1 MTNNDKTKRLKK
13 EKFIAGTALILG
25 MTTFGVAG
33 HADGVTVGSSSDAS
47 GISSEAS
54 TVVSSS
60 TATLSLAVGSSDAS
74 SATTNSSDASSAT
87 TNSSDV
93 SSSTG
98 SSSSSSSTG
107 SSSSSSNSNGSSSSS
122 STGSSSSSSSTGSSS
137 SSSST
142 GSSSSSSSTGSSSS
156 SSSTGN
162 SSSSSKPSTSGS
174 TSKPSNPSSSTNN
187 NSTSNSST
195 TTQAPST
202 SVSTTAPSASTSTVA
217 PSNYSQD
224 NAYYQTSTAAQIPN
238 SSVDSAPSIYA
249 GPVLK
254 TIEAAKSIDKI
265 DTSSTEAFIK
275 SIADRVRILAG
286 KNNLYASI
294 ILAQA
299 ILESGSGQSNM
310 SQQYFNIFNIT
321 GAYLGKSISFKTEE
335 FSGNNPYYIEQS
347 FRVYSNYDQALDD
360 YINLMIKGTT
370 WNSEIYAGAWK
381 SHAKTYQEAAQA
393 LQGIFA
399 TDPSYAQ
406 KLIEIIQEYNLNFY
420 DNVDST
426 TKVVDDKVPESP
438 LVASKLDNSAYPDY
452 NGVEYPGADSYAF
465 GNCTQYVYNRII
477 QLGGLVGTHMGNGGE
492 WGINAQAQGYFT
504 TTVPTEGY
512 AVSFPPGVAG
522 SSSEYGHV
530 AFVEKVYSDNSI
542 LVSEMNVKGNNIVS
556 ERHISAG
563 VAALATYIQPK

>member
-1 MTNNDKTKRLKK
+1 MVNTQVKRVKK
-13 EKFIAGTALILG
+13 QKFIAGTALLLG
-25 MTTFGVAG
+25 MATFGMVG
-33 HADGVTVGSSSDAS
+33 KADD
-47 GISSEAS
+47 
-54 TVVSSS
+54 
-60 TATLSLAVGSSDAS
+60 L
-74 SATTNSSDASSAT
+74 
-87 TNSSDV
+87 
-93 SSSTG
+93 
-98 SSSSSSSTG
+98 
-107 SSSSSSNSNGSSSSS
+107 SSSNTNGGVDNSKVDNDNQESVKTSTEGVS
-122 STGSSSSSSSTGSSS
+122 STTENANTVPGSKVTSTVDSESAPSKTISVGTQSNISGTSDGSDSLQKTETSDLSSKPSTSD
-137 SSSST
+137 
-142 GSSSSSSSTGSSSS
+142 
-156 SSSTGN
+156 
-162 SSSSSKPSTSGS
+162 SSSKPSTSNS
-174 TSKPSNPSSSTNN
+174 SSKP
-187 NSTSNSST
+187 STSNSSSNNNSATKPST
-195 TTQAPST
+195 TTQVPPVAP
-202 SVSTTAPSASTSTVA
+202 STTAPSATPSTTA
-217 PSNYSQD
+217 PSNYYQNSSY
-224 NAYYQTSTAAQIPN
+224 NQTSTAAQIPN
-238 SSVDSAPSIYA
+238 SSSDSAASVYS

-254 TIEAAKSIDKI
+254 KIEAAKPIEKI
-265 DTSSTEAFIK
+265 DSSSTEAFIK

-310 SQQYFNIFNIT
+310 TQQYFNIFNIT

-399 TDPSYAQ
+399 TDPEYAQ
-406 KLIEIIQEYNLNFY
+406 KLIEIIEEYNLNFY

-426 TKVVDDKVPESP
+426 TQVLDSNIPESP
-438 LVASKLDNSAYPDY
+438 LVASKLDSSTYPDY
-452 NGVEYPGADSYAF
+452 NGVDYPGADSYAF

-477 QLGGLVGTHMGNGGE
+477 QLGGQIGTHMGNGGE

-522 SSSEYGHV
+522 SSPEYGHV
-530 AFVEKVYSDNSI
+530 AFVEKVYPDNSI

>member
-1 MTNNDKTKRLKK
+1 MINNDKVKRLKK

-33 HADGVTVGSSSDAS
+33 YADGVTDGSSSNVTLPSNVKSLDDAS
-47 GISSEAS
+47 G
-54 TVVSSS
+54 
-60 TATLSLAVGSSDAS
+60 
-74 SATTNSSDASSAT
+74 
-87 TNSSDV
+87 
-93 SSSTG
+93 TG
-98 SSSSSSSTG
+98 ST
-107 SSSSSSNSNGSSSSS
+107 
-122 STGSSSSSSSTGSSS
+122 
-137 SSSST
+137 
-142 GSSSSSSSTGSSSS
+142 SS

-162 SSSSSKPSTSGS
+162 SGSSSKPSTSGS
-174 TSKPSNPSSSTNN
+174 TSKPSKPSSSSTN
-187 NSTSNSST
+187 NSST

-238 SSVDSAPSIYA
+238 SSADSAPSIYA

-254 TIEAAKSIDKI
+254 TIESAKSIDKI

-299 ILESGSGQSNM
+299 ILESGSGRSNM

-381 SHAKTYQEAAQA
+381 SRAKTYQEAAQA

-399 TDPSYAQ
+399 TDPAYAQ
-406 KLIEIIQEYNLNFY
+406 KLIEIIQEYKLDAY

-426 TKVVDDKVPESP
+426 TQVVDSKIPESP
-438 LVASKLDNSAYPDY
+438 LVASKLDNSAYPEY

>member
-1 MTNNDKTKRLKK
+1 MVNTQVKRVKK
-13 EKFIAGTALILG
+13 QKFIAGTALLLG
-25 MTTFGVAG
+25 MATFGMVG
-33 HADGVTVGSSSDAS
+33 KADD
-47 GISSEAS
+47 
-54 TVVSSS
+54 
-60 TATLSLAVGSSDAS
+60 L
-74 SATTNSSDASSAT
+74 
-87 TNSSDV
+87 
-93 SSSTG
+93 
-98 SSSSSSSTG
+98 
-107 SSSSSSNSNGSSSSS
+107 SSSNTNGGVDNSKVDNDNQESVKTSTEGVS
-122 STGSSSSSSSTGSSS
+122 STTENANTVPGSKVTSTVDSESAPSKTISVGTQSNISGTSDGSDSLQKTETS
-137 SSSST
+137 D
-142 GSSSSSSSTGSSSS
+142 
-156 SSSTGN
+156 
-162 SSSSSKPSTSGS
+162 SSSKPSTSDS
-174 TSKPSNPSSSTNN
+174 SSKPSTSDSSSKP
-187 NSTSNSST
+187 STSNSSSKPSTSNSSSNNNSATKPST
-195 TTQAPST
+195 TTQAPP
-202 SVSTTAPSASTSTVA
+202 VAPSTTAPSTTA
-217 PSNYSQD
+217 PSNYYQNSSY
-224 NAYYQTSTAAQIPN
+224 NQTSTAAQIPN
-238 SSVDSAPSIYA
+238 SSSDSAASVYS

-254 TIEAAKSIDKI
+254 RIEAAKPIEKI
-265 DTSSTEAFIK
+265 DSSSTEAFIK

-310 SQQYFNIFNIT
+310 TQQYFNIFNIT

-399 TDPSYAQ
+399 TDPEYAQ
-406 KLIEIIQEYNLNFY
+406 KLIEIIEEYNLNFY

-426 TKVVDDKVPESP
+426 TQVLDSNIPESP
-438 LVASKLDNSAYPDY
+438 LVASKLDSSTYPDY
-452 NGVEYPGADSYAF
+452 NGVDYPGADSYAF

-477 QLGGLVGTHMGNGGE
+477 QLGGQIGTHMGNGGE

-522 SSSEYGHV
+522 SSPEYGHV
-530 AFVEKVYSDNSI
+530 AFVEKVYPDNSI

>member
-1 MTNNDKTKRLKK
+1 MVNTQVKRVKK
-13 EKFIAGTALILG
+13 QKFIAGTALLLG
-25 MTTFGVAG
+25 MATFGMVG
-33 HADGVTVGSSSDAS
+33 KADD
-47 GISSEAS
+47 
-54 TVVSSS
+54 
-60 TATLSLAVGSSDAS
+60 L
-74 SATTNSSDASSAT
+74 
-87 TNSSDV
+87 
-93 SSSTG
+93 
-98 SSSSSSSTG
+98 
-107 SSSSSSNSNGSSSSS
+107 SSSNTNGGVDNSKVDNDNQESVKTSTEGVS
-122 STGSSSSSSSTGSSS
+122 STTENANTVPESKVTSTVDSESAPSKTISAGTQSNISGTSDGSDSLPKTETSD
-137 SSSST
+137 
-142 GSSSSSSSTGSSSS
+142 
-156 SSSTGN
+156 
-162 SSSSSKPSTSGS
+162 SSSKPSTSNS
-174 TSKPSNPSSSTNN
+174 SSKP
-187 NSTSNSST
+187 STSNSSSKPSTSDSSSKPSTSDSSSKPSTSNSSSKPSTSNSSSNNNSATKPST
-195 TTQAPST
+195 TTQAPP
-202 SVSTTAPSASTSTVA
+202 VAPSTTAPSATPSTTA
-217 PSNYSQD
+217 PSNYYQNSSY
-224 NAYYQTSTAAQIPN
+224 NQTSTAAQIPN
-238 SSVDSAPSIYA
+238 SSSDSAASVYS

-254 TIEAAKSIDKI
+254 KIEAAKPIEKI
-265 DTSSTEAFIK
+265 DSSSTEAFIK

-294 ILAQA
+294 ILAQT

-310 SQQYFNIFNIT
+310 TQQYFNIFNIT

-399 TDPSYAQ
+399 TDPEYAQ
-406 KLIEIIQEYNLNFY
+406 KLIEIIEEYNLNFY

-426 TKVVDDKVPESP
+426 TQVLDSNIPESP
-438 LVASKLDNSAYPDY
+438 LVASKLDSSTYPDY

-477 QLGGLVGTHMGNGGE
+477 QLGGQIGTHMGNGGE

-504 TTVPTEGY
+504 TTVPTDGY

-522 SSSEYGHV
+522 SSPEYGHV
-530 AFVEKVYSDNSI
+530 AFVEKVYPDNSI
-542 LVSEMNVKGNNIVS
+542 LVSEMNVKGNNIIS

>member
-1 MTNNDKTKRLKK
+1 
-13 EKFIAGTALILG
+13 

-33 HADGVTVGSSSDAS
+33 HADGVTDGSSSNVTLPSNVRSSDDAS
-47 GISSEAS
+47 G
-54 TVVSSS
+54 
-60 TATLSLAVGSSDAS
+60 
-74 SATTNSSDASSAT
+74 
-87 TNSSDV
+87 
-93 SSSTG
+93 TG
-98 SSSSSSSTG
+98 STSSSSSTG
-107 SSSSSSNSNGSSSSS
+107 STSSSS
-122 STGSSSSSSSTGSSS
+122 STGSTSSSSSTGS
-137 SSSST
+137 T
-142 GSSSSSSSTGSSSS
+142 SS

-174 TSKPSNPSSSTNN
+174 TLKPSKPSSSSTN
-187 NSTSNSST
+187 NSST

-202 SVSTTAPSASTSTVA
+202 SVSTTAPSASTSTAA

-224 NAYYQTSTAAQIPN
+224 NAYYQTSTAVQIPN
-238 SSVDSAPSIYA
+238 SSADSSPSIYA

-265 DTSSTEAFIK
+265 DSSSTEAFIK

-335 FSGNNPYYIEQS
+335 FSGNNPCYIEQS

-381 SHAKTYQEAAQA
+381 SHAKTYQEAGQA

-399 TDPSYAQ
+399 TDPAYAQ
-406 KLIEIIQEYNLNFY
+406 KLIEIIQEYKLDAY

-426 TKVVDDKVPESP
+426 TQVVDSKIPESP
-438 LVASKLDNSAYPDY
+438 LVASKLDNSAYPEY

-492 WGINAQAQGYFT
+492 RGINAQAQGYFT

>member
-25 MTTFGVAG
+25 MTAFGVTG

-47 GISSEAS
+47 
-54 TVVSSS
+54 
-60 TATLSLAVGSSDAS
+60 
-74 SATTNSSDASSAT
+74 SAITNSSDA
-87 TNSSDV
+87 

-107 SSSSSSNSNGSSSSS
+107 SSSTSSNSNG
-122 STGSSSSSSSTGSSS
+122 
-137 SSSST
+137 
-142 GSSSSSSSTGSSSS
+142 SSS

-202 SVSTTAPSASTSTVA
+202 SVSTTAPSASTSTAA

-238 SSVDSAPSIYA
+238 SSADSAPSIYA

-381 SHAKTYQEAAQA
+381 SHAKAYQEAAQA

-420 DNVDST
+420 
-426 TKVVDDKVPESP
+426 E
-438 LVASKLDNSAYPDY
+438 Y

>member
-1 MTNNDKTKRLKK
+1 MVNTQVKRVKK
-13 EKFIAGTALILG
+13 QKFIAGTALLLG
-25 MTTFGVAG
+25 MATFGMVG
-33 HADGVTVGSSSDAS
+33 KADD
-47 GISSEAS
+47 
-54 TVVSSS
+54 
-60 TATLSLAVGSSDAS
+60 L
-74 SATTNSSDASSAT
+74 
-87 TNSSDV
+87 
-93 SSSTG
+93 
-98 SSSSSSSTG
+98 
-107 SSSSSSNSNGSSSSS
+107 SSSNTNGGVDNSKVDNDNQESVKTSTEGVS
-122 STGSSSSSSSTGSSS
+122 STTENANTVPGSKVTSTVDSESAPSKTISVGTQSNISGTSDGSDSLQKTETS
-137 SSSST
+137 D
-142 GSSSSSSSTGSSSS
+142 
-156 SSSTGN
+156 
-162 SSSSSKPSTSGS
+162 SSSKPSTSDS
-174 TSKPSNPSSSTNN
+174 SSKPSTSDSSSKP
-187 NSTSNSST
+187 STSNSSSKPSTSNSSSNNNSATKPST
-195 TTQAPST
+195 TTQAPP
-202 SVSTTAPSASTSTVA
+202 VAPSTTAPSATPSTTA
-217 PSNYSQD
+217 PSNYYQNSSY
-224 NAYYQTSTAAQIPN
+224 NQTSTAAQIPN
-238 SSVDSAPSIYA
+238 SSSDSAASVYS

-254 TIEAAKSIDKI
+254 KIEAAKSIEKI
-265 DTSSTEAFIK
+265 DSSSTEAFIK

-310 SQQYFNIFNIT
+310 TQQYFNIFNIT

-335 FSGNNPYYIEQS
+335 FSGNNPYYIEQSYIEQS

-399 TDPSYAQ
+399 TDPEYAQ
-406 KLIEIIQEYNLNFY
+406 KLIEIIEEYNLNFY
-420 DNVDST
+420 DNLDST
-426 TKVVDDKVPESP
+426 TQVLDSNIPESP
-438 LVASKLDNSAYPDY
+438 LVASKLDSSTYPDY
-452 NGVEYPGADSYAF
+452 NGVDYPGADSYAF

-477 QLGGLVGTHMGNGGE
+477 QLGGQIGTHMGNGGE

-522 SSSEYGHV
+522 SSPEYGHV
-530 AFVEKVYSDNSI
+530 AFVEKVYPDNSI

>member
-1 MTNNDKTKRLKK
+1 MFGVEDKLKLINSIKITHLKK
-13 EKFIAGTALILG
+13 DKFIAGTALILG
-25 MTTFGVAG
+25 MTVFGVAG
-33 HADGVTVGSSSDAS
+33 HADEVTVANSGDTLKLTSDAP
-47 GISSEAS
+47 
-54 TVVSSS
+54 TTVSSS
-60 TATLSLAVGSSDAS
+60 SIETSSANSTSGSVAPLTLDTSDSSSTFSSNNSNASFESISSDAS
-74 SATTNSSDASSAT
+74 SGSGSLSSSSSDA
-87 TNSSDV
+87 
-93 SSSTG
+93 
-98 SSSSSSSTG
+98 SSSSSSS
-107 SSSSSSNSNGSSSSS
+107 SSSSPSNSNGSSSSS
-122 STGSSSSSSSTGSSS
+122 KPDSSE
-137 SSSST
+137 
-142 GSSSSSSSTGSSSS
+142 
-156 SSSTGN
+156 
-162 SSSSSKPSTSGS
+162 S
-174 TSKPSNPSSSTNN
+174 TSKPNN
-187 NSTSNSST
+187 SNSSANNSSDSKSSI
-195 TTQAPST
+195 TTQVPSK
-202 SVSTTAPSASTSTVA
+202 SVSTTGPSVSLSTSA
-217 PSNYSQD
+217 HSNYSQD
-224 NAYYQTSTAAQIPN
+224 NSYYQASTVMQSPN
-238 SSVDSAPSIYA
+238 SSSDSAVSVYT

-254 TIEAAKSIDKI
+254 KIQAAKPIEKI
-265 DTSSTEAFIK
+265 DSSSTEAFIK

-321 GAYLGKSISFKTEE
+321 GAYLGKSISFKTQE
-335 FSGNNPYYIEQS
+335 FSGNNPFYLEQS
-347 FRVYSNYDQALDD
+347 FRIYSNYDQALDD

-381 SHAKTYQEAAQA
+381 SQAKTYQEAAQA
-393 LQGIFA
+393 LQGVFA
-399 TDPSYAQ
+399 TDPEYAQ

-426 TKVVDDKVPESP
+426 TAVVDAKVPESP

-452 NGVEYPGADSYAF
+452 NSVEYPGADSYAF

-477 QLGGLVGTHMGNGGE
+477 QLGGQIGTHMGNGGE

>member
-1 MTNNDKTKRLKK
+1 MVNTQVKRVKK
-13 EKFIAGTALILG
+13 QKFIAGTALLLG
-25 MTTFGVAG
+25 MATFGMVG
-33 HADGVTVGSSSDAS
+33 KADD
-47 GISSEAS
+47 
-54 TVVSSS
+54 
-60 TATLSLAVGSSDAS
+60 L
-74 SATTNSSDASSAT
+74 
-87 TNSSDV
+87 
-93 SSSTG
+93 
-98 SSSSSSSTG
+98 
-107 SSSSSSNSNGSSSSS
+107 SSSNTNGGVDNSKVDNDNQESVKTSTEGVS
-122 STGSSSSSSSTGSSS
+122 STTENANTVPGSKVTSTVDSESAPSKTISVGTQSNISGTSDGSDSLQKTETS
-137 SSSST
+137 D
-142 GSSSSSSSTGSSSS
+142 
-156 SSSTGN
+156 
-162 SSSSSKPSTSGS
+162 SSSKPSTSDS
-174 TSKPSNPSSSTNN
+174 SSKPSTSDSSSKPSTSDSSSKPSTSDSSSKP
-187 NSTSNSST
+187 STSNSSSKPSTSNSSSNNNSATKPST
-195 TTQAPST
+195 TTQAPP
-202 SVSTTAPSASTSTVA
+202 VAPSTTAPSATPSTTA
-217 PSNYSQD
+217 PSNYYQNSSY
-224 NAYYQTSTAAQIPN
+224 NQTSTAAQIPN
-238 SSVDSAPSIYA
+238 SSSDSAASVYS

-254 TIEAAKSIDKI
+254 KIEAAKPIEKI
-265 DTSSTEAFIK
+265 DSSSTEAFIK

-310 SQQYFNIFNIT
+310 TQQYFNIFNIT

-399 TDPSYAQ
+399 TDPEYAQ
-406 KLIEIIQEYNLNFY
+406 KLIEIIEEYNLNFY

-426 TKVVDDKVPESP
+426 TQVLDSNIPESP
-438 LVASKLDNSAYPDY
+438 LVASKLDSSTYPDY
-452 NGVEYPGADSYAF
+452 NGVDYPGADSYAF

-477 QLGGLVGTHMGNGGE
+477 QLGGQIGTHMGNGGE

-522 SSSEYGHV
+522 SSPEYGHV
-530 AFVEKVYSDNSI
+530 AFVEKVYPDNSI

>member
-1 MTNNDKTKRLKK
+1 LVNTQVKRVKK
-13 EKFIAGTALILG
+13 QKFIAGTALLLG
-25 MTTFGVAG
+25 MATFGMVG
-33 HADGVTVGSSSDAS
+33 KADD
-47 GISSEAS
+47 
-54 TVVSSS
+54 
-60 TATLSLAVGSSDAS
+60 L
-74 SATTNSSDASSAT
+74 
-87 TNSSDV
+87 
-93 SSSTG
+93 
-98 SSSSSSSTG
+98 
-107 SSSSSSNSNGSSSSS
+107 SSSNTNGGVDNSKVDNDNQESVKTSTEGVS
-122 STGSSSSSSSTGSSS
+122 STTENANTVPGSKVTSTVDSESAPSKTISVGTQSNISGTSDGSDSLQKTETS
-137 SSSST
+137 D
-142 GSSSSSSSTGSSSS
+142 
-156 SSSTGN
+156 
-162 SSSSSKPSTSGS
+162 SSSKPSTSDS
-174 TSKPSNPSSSTNN
+174 SSKPSTSDSSSKP
-187 NSTSNSST
+187 STSNSSSKPSTSNSSSNNNSATKPST
-195 TTQAPST
+195 TTQAPP
-202 SVSTTAPSASTSTVA
+202 VAPSTTAPSTTA
-217 PSNYSQD
+217 PSNYYQNSSY
-224 NAYYQTSTAAQIPN
+224 NQTSTAAQIPN
-238 SSVDSAPSIYA
+238 SSSDSAASVYS

-254 TIEAAKSIDKI
+254 KIEAAKPIEKI
-265 DTSSTEAFIK
+265 DSSSTEAFIK

-310 SQQYFNIFNIT
+310 TQQYFNIFNIT

-399 TDPSYAQ
+399 TDPEYAQ
-406 KLIEIIQEYNLNFY
+406 KLIEIIEEYNLNFY

-426 TKVVDDKVPESP
+426 TQVLDSNIPESP
-438 LVASKLDNSAYPDY
+438 LVASKLDSSTYPDY
-452 NGVEYPGADSYAF
+452 NGVDYPGADSYAF

-477 QLGGLVGTHMGNGGE
+477 QLGGQIGTHMGNGGE

-522 SSSEYGHV
+522 SSPEYGHV
-530 AFVEKVYSDNSI
+530 AFVEKVYPDNSI

>member
-1 MTNNDKTKRLKK
+1 MVNTQVKRVKK
-13 EKFIAGTALILG
+13 QKFIAGTALLLG
-25 MTTFGVAG
+25 MATFGMVG
-33 HADGVTVGSSSDAS
+33 KADD
-47 GISSEAS
+47 
-54 TVVSSS
+54 
-60 TATLSLAVGSSDAS
+60 L
-74 SATTNSSDASSAT
+74 
-87 TNSSDV
+87 
-93 SSSTG
+93 
-98 SSSSSSSTG
+98 
-107 SSSSSSNSNGSSSSS
+107 SSSNTNGGVDNSKVDNDNQESVKTSTEGVS
-122 STGSSSSSSSTGSSS
+122 STTENANTVPGSKVTSTVDSESAPSKTISVGTQSNISGTSDGSDSLQKTETS
-137 SSSST
+137 D
-142 GSSSSSSSTGSSSS
+142 
-156 SSSTGN
+156 
-162 SSSSSKPSTSGS
+162 SSSKPSTSDS
-174 TSKPSNPSSSTNN
+174 SSKPSTSDSSSKPSTSDSSSKP
-187 NSTSNSST
+187 STSNSSSKPSTSNSSSKPSTSNSSSNNNSATKPST
-195 TTQAPST
+195 TTQAPP
-202 SVSTTAPSASTSTVA
+202 VAPSTTAPSATPSTTA
-217 PSNYSQD
+217 PSNYYQNSSY
-224 NAYYQTSTAAQIPN
+224 NQTSTAAQIPN
-238 SSVDSAPSIYA
+238 SSSDSAASVYS

-254 TIEAAKSIDKI
+254 KIEAAKSIEKI
-265 DTSSTEAFIK
+265 DSSSTEAFIK

-310 SQQYFNIFNIT
+310 TQQYFNIFNIT

-399 TDPSYAQ
+399 TDPEYAQ
-406 KLIEIIQEYNLNFY
+406 KLIEIIEEYNLNFY

-426 TKVVDDKVPESP
+426 TQVLDSNIPESP
-438 LVASKLDNSAYPDY
+438 LVASKLDSSTYPDY
-452 NGVEYPGADSYAF
+452 NGVDYPGADSYAF

-477 QLGGLVGTHMGNGGE
+477 QLGGQIGTHMGNGGE

-522 SSSEYGHV
+522 SSPEYGHV
-530 AFVEKVYSDNSI
+530 AFVEKVYPDNSI

>member
-1 MTNNDKTKRLKK
+1 MTNNDKIKRLKK

-47 GISSEAS
+47 
-54 TVVSSS
+54 
-60 TATLSLAVGSSDAS
+60 
-74 SATTNSSDASSAT
+74 
-87 TNSSDV
+87 
-93 SSSTG
+93 SSTG

-122 STGSSSSSSSTGSSS
+122 STG
-137 SSSST
+137 
-142 GSSSSSSSTGSSSS
+142 
-156 SSSTGN
+156 N

-174 TSKPSNPSSSTNN
+174 TSKPNNPSSSTNN

-195 TTQAPST
+195 TTQAPSI

-238 SSVDSAPSIYA
+238 SSADSAPSIYA

-335 FSGNNPYYIEQS
+335 FSGNNP
-347 FRVYSNYDQALDD
+347 
-360 YINLMIKGTT
+360 
-370 WNSEIYAGAWK
+370 
-381 SHAKTYQEAAQA
+381 
-393 LQGIFA
+393 
-399 TDPSYAQ
+399 
-406 KLIEIIQEYNLNFY
+406 
-420 DNVDST
+420 
-426 TKVVDDKVPESP
+426 
-438 LVASKLDNSAYPDY
+438 
-452 NGVEYPGADSYAF
+452 
-465 GNCTQYVYNRII
+465 
-477 QLGGLVGTHMGNGGE
+477 
-492 WGINAQAQGYFT
+492 
-504 TTVPTEGY
+504 
-512 AVSFPPGVAG
+512 
-522 SSSEYGHV
+522 
-530 AFVEKVYSDNSI
+530 
-542 LVSEMNVKGNNIVS
+542 
-556 ERHISAG
+556 
-563 VAALATYIQPK
+563 

>member
-1 MTNNDKTKRLKK
+1 MVNTQVKRVKK
-13 EKFIAGTALILG
+13 QKFIAGTALLLG
-25 MTTFGVAG
+25 MATFGMVG
-33 HADGVTVGSSSDAS
+33 KADD
-47 GISSEAS
+47 
-54 TVVSSS
+54 
-60 TATLSLAVGSSDAS
+60 L
-74 SATTNSSDASSAT
+74 
-87 TNSSDV
+87 
-93 SSSTG
+93 
-98 SSSSSSSTG
+98 
-107 SSSSSSNSNGSSSSS
+107 SSSNTNGGVDNSKVDNDNQESVKTSTEGVS
-122 STGSSSSSSSTGSSS
+122 STTENANTVPESKVTSTVDSESAPSKTISAGTQSNISGTSDGSDSLPKTETSD
-137 SSSST
+137 
-142 GSSSSSSSTGSSSS
+142 
-156 SSSTGN
+156 
-162 SSSSSKPSTSGS
+162 SSSKPSTSNS
-174 TSKPSNPSSSTNN
+174 SSKP
-187 NSTSNSST
+187 STSNSSSKPSTSNSSSKPSTSDSSSKPSTSDSSSKPSTSNSSSKPNTSNSSSNNNSATKPST
-195 TTQAPST
+195 TTQAPP
-202 SVSTTAPSASTSTVA
+202 VAPSTTAPS
-217 PSNYSQD
+217 NYYQNSSY
-224 NAYYQTSTAAQIPN
+224 NQTSTAAQIPN
-238 SSVDSAPSIYA
+238 SSSDSAASVYS

-254 TIEAAKSIDKI
+254 KIEAAKPIEKI
-265 DTSSTEAFIK
+265 DSSSTEAFIK

-310 SQQYFNIFNIT
+310 TQQYFNIFNIT

-399 TDPSYAQ
+399 TDPEYAQ
-406 KLIEIIQEYNLNFY
+406 KLIEIIEEYNLNFY

-426 TKVVDDKVPESP
+426 TQVLDSNIPESP
-438 LVASKLDNSAYPDY
+438 LVASKLDSSTYPDY

-477 QLGGLVGTHMGNGGE
+477 QLGGQIGTHMGNGGE

-530 AFVEKVYSDNSI
+530 AFVEKVYPDNSI

>member
-1 MTNNDKTKRLKK
+1 MVNTQVKRVKK
-13 EKFIAGTALILG
+13 QKFIAGTALLLG
-25 MTTFGVAG
+25 MATFGMVG
-33 HADGVTVGSSSDAS
+33 KADD
-47 GISSEAS
+47 
-54 TVVSSS
+54 
-60 TATLSLAVGSSDAS
+60 L
-74 SATTNSSDASSAT
+74 
-87 TNSSDV
+87 
-93 SSSTG
+93 
-98 SSSSSSSTG
+98 
-107 SSSSSSNSNGSSSSS
+107 SSSNTNGGVDNSKVDNDNQESVKTSTEGVS
-122 STGSSSSSSSTGSSS
+122 STTENANTLPESKVTSTVDSESAPSKTISAGTQSNISGTSDGSDSLPKTETSD
-137 SSSST
+137 
-142 GSSSSSSSTGSSSS
+142 
-156 SSSTGN
+156 
-162 SSSSSKPSTSGS
+162 SSSKPSTSNS
-174 TSKPSNPSSSTNN
+174 SSKPSTSDSSSKPNTSNSSSKPNTSNSSSNN
-187 NSTSNSST
+187 NSATKPST
-195 TTQAPST
+195 TTQAPP
-202 SVSTTAPSASTSTVA
+202 VAPSTTAPSATPSTTA
-217 PSNYSQD
+217 PSNYYQNSSY
-224 NAYYQTSTAAQIPN
+224 NQTSTAAQIPN
-238 SSVDSAPSIYA
+238 SSSDSAASVYS

-254 TIEAAKSIDKI
+254 KIEAAKPIEKI
-265 DTSSTEAFIK
+265 ASSSTEAFIK

-310 SQQYFNIFNIT
+310 TQQYFNIFNIT

-399 TDPSYAQ
+399 TDPEYAQ
-406 KLIEIIQEYNLNFY
+406 KLIEIIEEYNLNFY

-426 TKVVDDKVPESP
+426 TQVLDSNIPESP
-438 LVASKLDNSAYPDY
+438 LVASKLDSSTYPDY

-477 QLGGLVGTHMGNGGE
+477 QLGGQIGTHMGNGGE

-522 SSSEYGHV
+522 SSPEYGHV
-530 AFVEKVYSDNSI
+530 AFVEKVYPDNSI

>member
-1 MTNNDKTKRLKK
+1 MVNTQVKRVKK
-13 EKFIAGTALILG
+13 QKFIAGTALLLG
-25 MTTFGVAG
+25 MATFGMVG
-33 HADGVTVGSSSDAS
+33 KADD
-47 GISSEAS
+47 
-54 TVVSSS
+54 
-60 TATLSLAVGSSDAS
+60 L
-74 SATTNSSDASSAT
+74 
-87 TNSSDV
+87 
-93 SSSTG
+93 
-98 SSSSSSSTG
+98 
-107 SSSSSSNSNGSSSSS
+107 SSSNTNGGVDNSKVDNDNQESVKTSTEGVS
-122 STGSSSSSSSTGSSS
+122 STTENANTVPGSKVTSTVDSESAPSKTISVGTQSNISGTSDGSDSLQKTETS
-137 SSSST
+137 D
-142 GSSSSSSSTGSSSS
+142 
-156 SSSTGN
+156 
-162 SSSSSKPSTSGS
+162 SSSKPSTSDS
-174 TSKPSNPSSSTNN
+174 SSKPSTSDSSSKPSTSDSSSKPSTSDSSSKP
-187 NSTSNSST
+187 STSNSSSKPSTSNSSSNNNSATKPST
-195 TTQAPST
+195 TTQAPP
-202 SVSTTAPSASTSTVA
+202 VAPSTTAPSATPSTTA
-217 PSNYSQD
+217 PSNYYQNSSY
-224 NAYYQTSTAAQIPN
+224 NQTSTAAQIPN
-238 SSVDSAPSIYA
+238 SSSDSAASVYS

-254 TIEAAKSIDKI
+254 KIEAAKSIEKI
-265 DTSSTEAFIK
+265 DSSSTEAFIK

-310 SQQYFNIFNIT
+310 TQQYFNIFNIT

-399 TDPSYAQ
+399 TDPEYAQ
-406 KLIEIIQEYNLNFY
+406 KLIEIIEEYNLNFY

-426 TKVVDDKVPESP
+426 TQVLDSNIPESP
-438 LVASKLDNSAYPDY
+438 LVASKLDSSTYPDY
-452 NGVEYPGADSYAF
+452 NGVDYPGADSYAF

-477 QLGGLVGTHMGNGGE
+477 QLGGQIGTHMGNGGE

-522 SSSEYGHV
+522 SSPEYGHV
-530 AFVEKVYSDNSI
+530 AFVEKVYPDNSI

>member
-1 MTNNDKTKRLKK
+1 MNNDKVKRLKK

-33 HADGVTVGSSSDAS
+33 YADGVTDGSSSNVTLPSNVKSLDDAS
-47 GISSEAS
+47 G
-54 TVVSSS
+54 
-60 TATLSLAVGSSDAS
+60 
-74 SATTNSSDASSAT
+74 
-87 TNSSDV
+87 
-93 SSSTG
+93 TG
-98 SSSSSSSTG
+98 ST
-107 SSSSSSNSNGSSSSS
+107 
-122 STGSSSSSSSTGSSS
+122 
-137 SSSST
+137 
-142 GSSSSSSSTGSSSS
+142 SS

-162 SSSSSKPSTSGS
+162 SGSSSKPSTSGS
-174 TSKPSNPSSSTNN
+174 TSKPSKPSSSSTN
-187 NSTSNSST
+187 NSST

-238 SSVDSAPSIYA
+238 SSADSAPSIYA

-254 TIEAAKSIDKI
+254 TIESAKSIDKI

-299 ILESGSGQSNM
+299 ILESGSGRSNM

-381 SHAKTYQEAAQA
+381 SRAKTYQEAAQA

-399 TDPSYAQ
+399 TDPAYAQ
-406 KLIEIIQEYNLNFY
+406 KLIEIIQEYKLDAY

-426 TKVVDDKVPESP
+426 TQVVDSKIPESP
-438 LVASKLDNSAYPDY
+438 LVASKLDNSAYPEY

>member
-1 MTNNDKTKRLKK
+1 MVNTRVKRVKK
-13 EKFIAGTALILG
+13 QKFIAGTALLLG
-25 MTTFGVAG
+25 MATFGMVG
-33 HADGVTVGSSSDAS
+33 KADD
-47 GISSEAS
+47 
-54 TVVSSS
+54 
-60 TATLSLAVGSSDAS
+60 L
-74 SATTNSSDASSAT
+74 
-87 TNSSDV
+87 
-93 SSSTG
+93 
-98 SSSSSSSTG
+98 
-107 SSSSSSNSNGSSSSS
+107 SSSNTNGGVDNSKVDNDNQESVKTSTEGVS
-122 STGSSSSSSSTGSSS
+122 STTENAYTVPESKVTSTVDSESAPSKTISAGTQSNISGTSDGSDSLPKTETSE
-137 SSSST
+137 
-142 GSSSSSSSTGSSSS
+142 
-156 SSSTGN
+156 
-162 SSSSSKPSTSGS
+162 SSSKPSTSNS
-174 TSKPSNPSSSTNN
+174 SSKPSTSDSSSKP
-187 NSTSNSST
+187 STSNSSSNNNSATKPST
-195 TTQAPST
+195 TTQAPP
-202 SVSTTAPSASTSTVA
+202 VAPSTTAPSATPSTTA
-217 PSNYSQD
+217 PSNYYQNSSY
-224 NAYYQTSTAAQIPN
+224 NQTSTAAQIPN
-238 SSVDSAPSIYA
+238 SSSDSAASVYS

-254 TIEAAKSIDKI
+254 KIEAAKPIEKI
-265 DTSSTEAFIK
+265 DSSSTEAFIK

-310 SQQYFNIFNIT
+310 TQQYFNIFNIT
-321 GAYLGKSISFKTEE
+321 GAYLGKPISFKTEE

-399 TDPSYAQ
+399 TDPEYAQ
-406 KLIEIIQEYNLNFY
+406 KLIEIIEEYNLNFY

-426 TKVVDDKVPESP
+426 TQVLDSNIPKSP
-438 LVASKLDNSAYPDY
+438 LVASKLDSSTYPDY

-477 QLGGLVGTHMGNGGE
+477 QLGGQIGTHMGNGGE

-522 SSSEYGHV
+522 SSPEYGHV
-530 AFVEKVYSDNSI
+530 AFVEKVYPDNSI

>member
-1 MTNNDKTKRLKK
+1 MVNTQVKRVKK
-13 EKFIAGTALILG
+13 QKFIAGTALLLG
-25 MTTFGVAG
+25 MATFGMVG
-33 HADGVTVGSSSDAS
+33 KADD
-47 GISSEAS
+47 
-54 TVVSSS
+54 
-60 TATLSLAVGSSDAS
+60 L
-74 SATTNSSDASSAT
+74 
-87 TNSSDV
+87 
-93 SSSTG
+93 
-98 SSSSSSSTG
+98 
-107 SSSSSSNSNGSSSSS
+107 SSSNTNGGVDNSKVDNDNQESVKTSTEGVS
-122 STGSSSSSSSTGSSS
+122 STTENANTVPGSKVTSTVDSESAPSKTISVGTQSNISGTSDGSDSLQKTETS
-137 SSSST
+137 D
-142 GSSSSSSSTGSSSS
+142 
-156 SSSTGN
+156 
-162 SSSSSKPSTSGS
+162 SSSKPSTSDS
-174 TSKPSNPSSSTNN
+174 SSKP
-187 NSTSNSST
+187 STSNSSSKPSTSDSSSKPSTSYSSSKPSTSYSSSKPSTSNSSSNNNSATKPST
-195 TTQAPST
+195 TTQAPP
-202 SVSTTAPSASTSTVA
+202 VAPSTTAPSATPSTTA
-217 PSNYSQD
+217 PSNYYQNSSY
-224 NAYYQTSTAAQIPN
+224 NQTSTAAQIPN
-238 SSVDSAPSIYA
+238 SSSDSAASVYS

-254 TIEAAKSIDKI
+254 KIEAAKSIEKI
-265 DTSSTEAFIK
+265 DSSSTEAFIK

-310 SQQYFNIFNIT
+310 TQQYFNIFNIT

-399 TDPSYAQ
+399 TDPEYAQ
-406 KLIEIIQEYNLNFY
+406 KLIEIIEEYNLNFY

-426 TKVVDDKVPESP
+426 TQVLDSNIPESP
-438 LVASKLDNSAYPDY
+438 LVASKLDSSTYPDY
-452 NGVEYPGADSYAF
+452 NGVDYPGADSYAF

-477 QLGGLVGTHMGNGGE
+477 QLGGQIGTHMGNGGE

-522 SSSEYGHV
+522 SSPEYGHV
-530 AFVEKVYSDNSI
+530 AFVEKVYPDNSI

>member
-1 MTNNDKTKRLKK
+1 MINNDKVKRLKK

-33 HADGVTVGSSSDAS
+33 YADGVTDGSSSNVTLPSNVKSLDDAS
-47 GISSEAS
+47 G
-54 TVVSSS
+54 
-60 TATLSLAVGSSDAS
+60 
-74 SATTNSSDASSAT
+74 
-87 TNSSDV
+87 
-93 SSSTG
+93 TG
-98 SSSSSSSTG
+98 ST
-107 SSSSSSNSNGSSSSS
+107 
-122 STGSSSSSSSTGSSS
+122 
-137 SSSST
+137 
-142 GSSSSSSSTGSSSS
+142 SS

-162 SSSSSKPSTSGS
+162 SGSSSKPSTSGS
-174 TSKPSNPSSSTNN
+174 TSKPSKPSSSSTN
-187 NSTSNSST
+187 NSST

-202 SVSTTAPSASTSTVA
+202 SVSTTAPSTSTSTVA

-238 SSVDSAPSIYA
+238 SSADSAPSIYA

-254 TIEAAKSIDKI
+254 TIESAKSIDKI

-299 ILESGSGQSNM
+299 ILESGSGRSNM

-381 SHAKTYQEAAQA
+381 SRAKTYQEAAQA

-399 TDPSYAQ
+399 TDPAYAQ
-406 KLIEIIQEYNLNFY
+406 KLIEIIQEYKLDAY

-426 TKVVDDKVPESP
+426 TQVVDSKIPESP
-438 LVASKLDNSAYPDY
+438 LVASKLDNSAYPEY

-563 VAALATYIQPK
+563 VAALVTYIQPK

>member
-1 MTNNDKTKRLKK
+1 MVNTQVKRVKK
-13 EKFIAGTALILG
+13 QKFIAGTALLLG
-25 MTTFGVAG
+25 MATFGMVG
-33 HADGVTVGSSSDAS
+33 KADD
-47 GISSEAS
+47 
-54 TVVSSS
+54 
-60 TATLSLAVGSSDAS
+60 L
-74 SATTNSSDASSAT
+74 
-87 TNSSDV
+87 
-93 SSSTG
+93 
-98 SSSSSSSTG
+98 
-107 SSSSSSNSNGSSSSS
+107 SSSNTNGGVDNSKVDNDNQESVKTSTEGVS
-122 STGSSSSSSSTGSSS
+122 STTENANTVPESKVTSTVDSESAPSKTISAGTQSNISGTSDGSDSLPKTETSD
-137 SSSST
+137 
-142 GSSSSSSSTGSSSS
+142 
-156 SSSTGN
+156 
-162 SSSSSKPSTSGS
+162 SSSKPSTSNS
-174 TSKPSNPSSSTNN
+174 SSKP
-187 NSTSNSST
+187 STSNSSSNSNSATKPST
-195 TTQAPST
+195 TTQAPP
-202 SVSTTAPSASTSTVA
+202 VAPSTTAPSATPSTTA
-217 PSNYSQD
+217 PSNYYQNSSY
-224 NAYYQTSTAAQIPN
+224 NQTSTAAQIPN
-238 SSVDSAPSIYA
+238 SSSDSAASVYS

-254 TIEAAKSIDKI
+254 KIEAAKPIEKI
-265 DTSSTEAFIK
+265 DSSSTEAFIK

-310 SQQYFNIFNIT
+310 TQQYFNIFNIT

-399 TDPSYAQ
+399 TDPEYAQ
-406 KLIEIIQEYNLNFY
+406 KLIEIIEEYNLNFY

-426 TKVVDDKVPESP
+426 TQVLDSNIPESP
-438 LVASKLDNSAYPDY
+438 LVASKLDSSTYPDY

-477 QLGGLVGTHMGNGGE
+477 QLGGQIGTHMGNGGE

-522 SSSEYGHV
+522 SSPEYGHV
-530 AFVEKVYSDNSI
+530 AFVEKVYPDNSI

>member
-1 MTNNDKTKRLKK
+1 MVNTQVKRVKK
-13 EKFIAGTALILG
+13 QKFIAGTALLLG
-25 MTTFGVAG
+25 MATFGMVG
-33 HADGVTVGSSSDAS
+33 KADD
-47 GISSEAS
+47 
-54 TVVSSS
+54 
-60 TATLSLAVGSSDAS
+60 L
-74 SATTNSSDASSAT
+74 
-87 TNSSDV
+87 
-93 SSSTG
+93 
-98 SSSSSSSTG
+98 
-107 SSSSSSNSNGSSSSS
+107 SSSNTNGGVDNSKVDNDNQESVKTSTEGVS
-122 STGSSSSSSSTGSSS
+122 STTENANTVPGSKVTSTVDSESAPSKTISVGTQSNISGTSDGSDSLQKTETS
-137 SSSST
+137 D
-142 GSSSSSSSTGSSSS
+142 
-156 SSSTGN
+156 
-162 SSSSSKPSTSGS
+162 SSSKPSTSDS
-174 TSKPSNPSSSTNN
+174 SSKPSTSDSSSKP
-187 NSTSNSST
+187 STSNSSSKPSTSNSSSNNNSATKPST
-195 TTQAPST
+195 TTQAPP
-202 SVSTTAPSASTSTVA
+202 VAPSTTAPSATPSTTA
-217 PSNYSQD
+217 PSNYYQNSSY
-224 NAYYQTSTAAQIPN
+224 NQTSTAAQIPN
-238 SSVDSAPSIYA
+238 SSSDSAASVYS

-254 TIEAAKSIDKI
+254 KIEAAKSIEKI
-265 DTSSTEAFIK
+265 DSSSTEAFIK

-310 SQQYFNIFNIT
+310 TQQYFNIFNIT

-399 TDPSYAQ
+399 TDPEYAQ
-406 KLIEIIQEYNLNFY
+406 KLIEIIEEYNLNFY
-420 DNVDST
+420 DNLDST
-426 TKVVDDKVPESP
+426 TQVLDSNIPESP
-438 LVASKLDNSAYPDY
+438 LVASKLDSSTYPDY
-452 NGVEYPGADSYAF
+452 NGVDYPGADSYAF

-477 QLGGLVGTHMGNGGE
+477 QLGGQIGTHMGNGGE

-522 SSSEYGHV
+522 SSPEYGHV
-530 AFVEKVYSDNSI
+530 AFVEKVYPDNSI

>member
-1 MTNNDKTKRLKK
+1 MVNTQVKRVKK
-13 EKFIAGTALILG
+13 QKFIAGTALLLG
-25 MTTFGVAG
+25 MATFGMVG
-33 HADGVTVGSSSDAS
+33 KADD
-47 GISSEAS
+47 
-54 TVVSSS
+54 
-60 TATLSLAVGSSDAS
+60 L
-74 SATTNSSDASSAT
+74 
-87 TNSSDV
+87 
-93 SSSTG
+93 
-98 SSSSSSSTG
+98 
-107 SSSSSSNSNGSSSSS
+107 SSSNTNGGVDNSKVDNDNQESVKTSTEGVS
-122 STGSSSSSSSTGSSS
+122 STTENANTVPGSKVTSTVDSESAPSKTISVCTQSNISGTSDGSDSLQKTETS
-137 SSSST
+137 D
-142 GSSSSSSSTGSSSS
+142 
-156 SSSTGN
+156 
-162 SSSSSKPSTSGS
+162 SSSKPSTSDS
-174 TSKPSNPSSSTNN
+174 SSKPSTSDSSSKPSTSDSSSKP
-187 NSTSNSST
+187 STSNSSSKPSTSNSSSNNNSATKPST
-195 TTQAPST
+195 TTQAPPVAS
-202 SVSTTAPSASTSTVA
+202 STTAPS
-217 PSNYSQD
+217 NYYQNSSY
-224 NAYYQTSTAAQIPN
+224 NQTSTAAQIPN
-238 SSVDSAPSIYA
+238 SSSDSAASVYS

-254 TIEAAKSIDKI
+254 KIEAAKSIEKI
-265 DTSSTEAFIK
+265 DSSSTEAFIK

-310 SQQYFNIFNIT
+310 TQQYFNIFNIT

-399 TDPSYAQ
+399 TDPEYAQ
-406 KLIEIIQEYNLNFY
+406 KLIEIIEEYNLNFY

-426 TKVVDDKVPESP
+426 TQVLDSNIPESP
-438 LVASKLDNSAYPDY
+438 LVASKLDSSTYPDY
-452 NGVEYPGADSYAF
+452 NGVDYPGADSYAF

-477 QLGGLVGTHMGNGGE
+477 QLGGQIGTHMGNGGE

-522 SSSEYGHV
+522 SSPEYGHV
-530 AFVEKVYSDNSI
+530 AFVEKVYPDNSI

>member
-1 MTNNDKTKRLKK
+1 MVNTQVKRVKK
-13 EKFIAGTALILG
+13 QKFIAGTALLLG
-25 MTTFGVAG
+25 MATFGMVG
-33 HADGVTVGSSSDAS
+33 KADD
-47 GISSEAS
+47 
-54 TVVSSS
+54 
-60 TATLSLAVGSSDAS
+60 L
-74 SATTNSSDASSAT
+74 
-87 TNSSDV
+87 
-93 SSSTG
+93 
-98 SSSSSSSTG
+98 
-107 SSSSSSNSNGSSSSS
+107 SSSNTNGGVDNSKVDNDNQESVKTSTEGVS
-122 STGSSSSSSSTGSSS
+122 STTENANTVPGSKVTSTVDSESAPSKTISAGTQSNISGTSDGSDSLPKTETS
-137 SSSST
+137 D
-142 GSSSSSSSTGSSSS
+142 
-156 SSSTGN
+156 
-162 SSSSSKPSTSGS
+162 SSSKPSTSNS
-174 TSKPSNPSSSTNN
+174 SSKP
-187 NSTSNSST
+187 STSNSSSKPSTSNSSSNNNSATKPST
-195 TTQAPST
+195 TTQAPP
-202 SVSTTAPSASTSTVA
+202 VAPSTTAPSATPSTTA
-217 PSNYSQD
+217 PSNYYQNSSY
-224 NAYYQTSTAAQIPN
+224 NQTSTAAQIPN
-238 SSVDSAPSIYA
+238 SSSDSAASVYS

-254 TIEAAKSIDKI
+254 KIEAAKSIEKI
-265 DTSSTEAFIK
+265 DSSSTEAFIK

-310 SQQYFNIFNIT
+310 TQQYFNIFNIT

-399 TDPSYAQ
+399 TDPEYAQ
-406 KLIEIIQEYNLNFY
+406 KLIEIIEEYNLNFY

-426 TKVVDDKVPESP
+426 TQVLDSNIPESP
-438 LVASKLDNSAYPDY
+438 LVASKLDSSTYPDY

-477 QLGGLVGTHMGNGGE
+477 QLGGQIGTHMGNGGE

-522 SSSEYGHV
+522 SSPEYGHV
-530 AFVEKVYSDNSI
+530 AFVEKVYPDNSI

>member
-1 MTNNDKTKRLKK
+1 MVNTQVKRVKK
-13 EKFIAGTALILG
+13 QKFIAGTALLLG
-25 MTTFGVAG
+25 MATFGMVG
-33 HADGVTVGSSSDAS
+33 KADD
-47 GISSEAS
+47 
-54 TVVSSS
+54 
-60 TATLSLAVGSSDAS
+60 L
-74 SATTNSSDASSAT
+74 
-87 TNSSDV
+87 
-93 SSSTG
+93 
-98 SSSSSSSTG
+98 
-107 SSSSSSNSNGSSSSS
+107 SSSNTNGGVDNSKVDNDNQESVKTSTEGVS
-122 STGSSSSSSSTGSSS
+122 STTENANTVPGSKVTSTVDSESAPSKTISVGTQSNNSGTSDGSDSLQKTETS
-137 SSSST
+137 D
-142 GSSSSSSSTGSSSS
+142 
-156 SSSTGN
+156 
-162 SSSSSKPSTSGS
+162 SSSKPSTSDS
-174 TSKPSNPSSSTNN
+174 SSKPSTSDSSSKPSTSDSSSKP
-187 NSTSNSST
+187 STSNSSSKPSTSNSSSKPSTSNSSSNNNSATKPST
-195 TTQAPST
+195 TTQAPP
-202 SVSTTAPSASTSTVA
+202 VAPSTTAPSATPSTTA
-217 PSNYSQD
+217 PSNYYQNSSY
-224 NAYYQTSTAAQIPN
+224 NQTSTAAQIPN
-238 SSVDSAPSIYA
+238 SSSDSAASVYS

-254 TIEAAKSIDKI
+254 KIEAAKSIEKI
-265 DTSSTEAFIK
+265 DSSSTEAFIK

-310 SQQYFNIFNIT
+310 TQQYFNIFNIT

-399 TDPSYAQ
+399 TDPEYAQ
-406 KLIEIIQEYNLNFY
+406 KLIEIIEEYNLNFY
-420 DNVDST
+420 DNFDST
-426 TKVVDDKVPESP
+426 TQVLDSNIPESP
-438 LVASKLDNSAYPDY
+438 LVASKLDSSTYPDY
-452 NGVEYPGADSYAF
+452 NGVDYPGADSYAF

-477 QLGGLVGTHMGNGGE
+477 QLGGQIGTHMGNGGE

-522 SSSEYGHV
+522 SSPEYGHV
-530 AFVEKVYSDNSI
+530 AFVEKVYPDNSI

>member
-1 MTNNDKTKRLKK
+1 MVNTQVKRVKK
-13 EKFIAGTALILG
+13 QKFIAGTALLLG
-25 MTTFGVAG
+25 MATFGMVG
-33 HADGVTVGSSSDAS
+33 KADD
-47 GISSEAS
+47 
-54 TVVSSS
+54 
-60 TATLSLAVGSSDAS
+60 L
-74 SATTNSSDASSAT
+74 
-87 TNSSDV
+87 
-93 SSSTG
+93 
-98 SSSSSSSTG
+98 
-107 SSSSSSNSNGSSSSS
+107 SSSNTNGGVDNSKVDNDNQESVKTSTEGVS
-122 STGSSSSSSSTGSSS
+122 STTENANTVPGSKVTSTVDSESAPSKTISVGTQSNISGTSDGSDSLQKTETS
-137 SSSST
+137 D
-142 GSSSSSSSTGSSSS
+142 
-156 SSSTGN
+156 
-162 SSSSSKPSTSGS
+162 SSSKPSTSDS
-174 TSKPSNPSSSTNN
+174 SSKPSTSDSSSKPSTSDSSSKP
-187 NSTSNSST
+187 STSNSSSKPSTSNSSSNNNSATKPST
-195 TTQAPST
+195 TTQAPP
-202 SVSTTAPSASTSTVA
+202 VAPSTTAPSATPSTTA
-217 PSNYSQD
+217 PSNYYQNSSY
-224 NAYYQTSTAAQIPN
+224 NQTSTAAQIPN
-238 SSVDSAPSIYA
+238 SSSDSAASVYS

-254 TIEAAKSIDKI
+254 RIEAAKPIEKI
-265 DTSSTEAFIK
+265 DSSSTEAFIK

-310 SQQYFNIFNIT
+310 TQQYFNIFNIT

-399 TDPSYAQ
+399 TDPEYAQ
-406 KLIEIIQEYNLNFY
+406 KLIEIIEEYNLNFY
-420 DNVDST
+420 DNLDST
-426 TKVVDDKVPESP
+426 TQVLDSNIPESP
-438 LVASKLDNSAYPDY
+438 LVASKLDSSTYPDY
-452 NGVEYPGADSYAF
+452 NGVDYPGADSYAF

-477 QLGGLVGTHMGNGGE
+477 QLGGQIGTHMGNGGE

-522 SSSEYGHV
+522 SSPEYGHV
-530 AFVEKVYSDNSI
+530 AFVEKVYPDNSI
-542 LVSEMNVKGNNIVS
+542 LVSEMNIKGNNIVS

>member
-1 MTNNDKTKRLKK
+1 MVNTKVKRVKK
-13 EKFIAGTALILG
+13 QKFIAGTALLLG
-25 MTTFGVAG
+25 MATFGMVG
-33 HADGVTVGSSSDAS
+33 KADD
-47 GISSEAS
+47 
-54 TVVSSS
+54 
-60 TATLSLAVGSSDAS
+60 L
-74 SATTNSSDASSAT
+74 
-87 TNSSDV
+87 
-93 SSSTG
+93 
-98 SSSSSSSTG
+98 
-107 SSSSSSNSNGSSSSS
+107 SSSNTNGGVDNSKVDNDNQESVKTSTEGVS
-122 STGSSSSSSSTGSSS
+122 STTENANTVPGSKVTSTVDSESAPSKTISVGTQSNISGTSDGSDSLQKTETS
-137 SSSST
+137 D
-142 GSSSSSSSTGSSSS
+142 
-156 SSSTGN
+156 
-162 SSSSSKPSTSGS
+162 SSSKPSTSDS
-174 TSKPSNPSSSTNN
+174 SSKPSTSDSSSKPSTSDSSSKP
-187 NSTSNSST
+187 STSNSSSKPSTSNSSSKPSTSNSSSNNNSATKPST
-195 TTQAPST
+195 TTQAPP
-202 SVSTTAPSASTSTVA
+202 VAPSTTAPSATPSTTA
-217 PSNYSQD
+217 PSNYYQNSSY
-224 NAYYQTSTAAQIPN
+224 NQTSTAAQIPN
-238 SSVDSAPSIYA
+238 SSSDSAASVYS

-254 TIEAAKSIDKI
+254 KIEAAKSIEKI
-265 DTSSTEAFIK
+265 DSSSTEAFIK

-310 SQQYFNIFNIT
+310 TQQYFNIFNIT

-399 TDPSYAQ
+399 TDPEYAQ
-406 KLIEIIQEYNLNFY
+406 KLIEIIEEYNLNFY

-426 TKVVDDKVPESP
+426 TQVLDSNIPESP
-438 LVASKLDNSAYPDY
+438 LVASKLDSSTYPDY
-452 NGVEYPGADSYAF
+452 NGVDYPGADSYAF

-477 QLGGLVGTHMGNGGE
+477 QLGGQIGTHMGNGGE

-522 SSSEYGHV
+522 SSPEYGHV
-530 AFVEKVYSDNSI
+530 AFVEKVYPDNSI

>member
-25 MTTFGVAG
+25 MTAFGVTG

-47 GISSEAS
+47 
-54 TVVSSS
+54 
-60 TATLSLAVGSSDAS
+60 
-74 SATTNSSDASSAT
+74 SAITNSSDASS
-87 TNSSDV
+87 
-93 SSSTG
+93 STG
-98 SSSSSSSTG
+98 SSSSSSGTGGSSSSSSTG
-107 SSSSSSNSNGSSSSS
+107 SSSSSSNSNG
-122 STGSSSSSSSTGSSS
+122 
-137 SSSST
+137 
-142 GSSSSSSSTGSSSS
+142 SSS

-202 SVSTTAPSASTSTVA
+202 
-217 PSNYSQD
+217 
-224 NAYYQTSTAAQIPN
+224 AAQIPN
-238 SSVDSAPSIYA
+238 SSADSAPSIYA

-381 SHAKTYQEAAQA
+381 SHAKAYQEAAQA

>member
-1 MTNNDKTKRLKK
+1 LVNTQVKRVKK
-13 EKFIAGTALILG
+13 QKFIAGTALLLG
-25 MTTFGVAG
+25 MATFGMVG
-33 HADGVTVGSSSDAS
+33 KADD
-47 GISSEAS
+47 
-54 TVVSSS
+54 
-60 TATLSLAVGSSDAS
+60 L
-74 SATTNSSDASSAT
+74 
-87 TNSSDV
+87 
-93 SSSTG
+93 
-98 SSSSSSSTG
+98 
-107 SSSSSSNSNGSSSSS
+107 SSSNTNGGVDNSKVDNDNQESVKTSTEGVS
-122 STGSSSSSSSTGSSS
+122 STTENANTVPGSKVTSTVDSESAPSKTISVGTQSNISGTSDGSDSLQKTETS
-137 SSSST
+137 D
-142 GSSSSSSSTGSSSS
+142 
-156 SSSTGN
+156 
-162 SSSSSKPSTSGS
+162 SSSKPSTSDS
-174 TSKPSNPSSSTNN
+174 SSKPSTSDSSSKP
-187 NSTSNSST
+187 STSNSSSKPSTSNSSSNNNSATKPST
-195 TTQAPST
+195 TTQAPP
-202 SVSTTAPSASTSTVA
+202 VAPSTTAPSTTA
-217 PSNYSQD
+217 PSNYYQNSSY
-224 NAYYQTSTAAQIPN
+224 NQTSTAAQIPN
-238 SSVDSAPSIYA
+238 SSSDSAASVYS

-254 TIEAAKSIDKI
+254 RIEAAKPIEKI
-265 DTSSTEAFIK
+265 DSSSTEAFIK

-310 SQQYFNIFNIT
+310 TQQYFNIFNIT

-399 TDPSYAQ
+399 TDPEYAQ
-406 KLIEIIQEYNLNFY
+406 KLIEIIEEYNLNFY

-426 TKVVDDKVPESP
+426 TQVLDSNIPESP
-438 LVASKLDNSAYPDY
+438 LVASKLDSSTYPDY

-465 GNCTQYVYNRII
+465 GNCTKYVYNRII
-477 QLGGLVGTHMGNGGE
+477 QLGGQIGTHMGNGGE

-522 SSSEYGHV
+522 SSPEYGHV
-530 AFVEKVYSDNSI
+530 AFVEKVYPDNSI

>member
-1 MTNNDKTKRLKK
+1 MKK
-13 EKFIAGTALILG
+13 QKFIAGTALLLG
-25 MTTFGVAG
+25 MATFGMVG
-33 HADGVTVGSSSDAS
+33 KADD
-47 GISSEAS
+47 
-54 TVVSSS
+54 
-60 TATLSLAVGSSDAS
+60 L
-74 SATTNSSDASSAT
+74 
-87 TNSSDV
+87 
-93 SSSTG
+93 
-98 SSSSSSSTG
+98 
-107 SSSSSSNSNGSSSSS
+107 SSSNTNGGVDNSKVDNDNQESVKTSTEGVS
-122 STGSSSSSSSTGSSS
+122 STTENANTVPGSKVTSTVDSESAPSKTISVGTQSNISGTSDGSDSLQKTETS
-137 SSSST
+137 D
-142 GSSSSSSSTGSSSS
+142 
-156 SSSTGN
+156 
-162 SSSSSKPSTSGS
+162 SSSKPSTSDS
-174 TSKPSNPSSSTNN
+174 SSKPSTSDSSSKPSTSDSSSKP
-187 NSTSNSST
+187 STSNSSSNNNSATKPST
-195 TTQAPST
+195 TTQAPP
-202 SVSTTAPSASTSTVA
+202 VAPSTTAPSATPSTTA
-217 PSNYSQD
+217 PSNYYQNSSY
-224 NAYYQTSTAAQIPN
+224 NQTSTAAQIPN
-238 SSVDSAPSIYA
+238 SSSDSAASVYS

-254 TIEAAKSIDKI
+254 KIEAAKPIEKI
-265 DTSSTEAFIK
+265 DSSSTEAFIK

-310 SQQYFNIFNIT
+310 TQQYFNIFNIT

-399 TDPSYAQ
+399 TDPEYAQ
-406 KLIEIIQEYNLNFY
+406 KLIEIIEEYNLNFY

-426 TKVVDDKVPESP
+426 TQVLDSNIPESP
-438 LVASKLDNSAYPDY
+438 LVASKLDSSTYPDY
-452 NGVEYPGADSYAF
+452 NGVDYPGADSYAF

-477 QLGGLVGTHMGNGGE
+477 QLGGQIGTHMGNGGE

-522 SSSEYGHV
+522 SSPEYGHV
-530 AFVEKVYSDNSI
+530 AFVEKVYPDNSI

>member
-1 MTNNDKTKRLKK
+1 MVNTQVKRVKK
-13 EKFIAGTALILG
+13 QKFIAGTALILG
-25 MTTFGVAG
+25 MATFGVVG
-33 HADGVTVGSSSDAS
+33 KADD
-47 GISSEAS
+47 
-54 TVVSSS
+54 
-60 TATLSLAVGSSDAS
+60 L
-74 SATTNSSDASSAT
+74 
-87 TNSSDV
+87 
-93 SSSTG
+93 
-98 SSSSSSSTG
+98 
-107 SSSSSSNSNGSSSSS
+107 SSSNTNGGVDNSKVDNNNQESVKKSTESVSSTLENSNIVSESKTTSTVDSESAPSKVISTGVQSNIPSTSDSSSQP
-122 STGSSSSSSSTGSSS
+122 STSD
-137 SSSST
+137 
-142 GSSSSSSSTGSSSS
+142 
-156 SSSTGN
+156 
-162 SSSSSKPSTSGS
+162 SSSKPSTSDSSSQPS
-174 TSKPSNPSSSTNN
+174 TSDSSSKPSTSDSSSKPSTPDSSSKP
-187 NSTSNSST
+187 STSNSSSNNNSATKPST
-195 TTQAPST
+195 TTQAPPVAPST
-202 SVSTTAPSASTSTVA
+202 PSAIPSTTAPS
-217 PSNYSQD
+217 NYYQNNSY
-224 NAYYQTSTAAQIPN
+224 NQTSTAAQVPY
-238 SSVDSAPSIYA
+238 SSSDSAASVYS

-254 TIEAAKSIDKI
+254 KIEAAKPIEKI
-265 DTSSTEAFIK
+265 DSSSTEAFIK

-286 KNNLYASI
+286 KNNLFASI

-310 SQQYFNIFNIT
+310 TQQYFNIFNIT
-321 GAYLGKSISFKTEE
+321 GAYLGKSISFETEE

-399 TDPSYAQ
+399 TDPEYAQ
-406 KLIEIIQEYNLNFY
+406 KLIEIIEEYNLNFY

-426 TKVVDDKVPESP
+426 TQVLDSNIPESP
-438 LVASKLDNSAYPDY
+438 LVASKLDSSTYPDY

-477 QLGGLVGTHMGNGGE
+477 QLGGQIGTHMGNGGE
-492 WGINAQAQGYFT
+492 WGINAQTQGYFT
-504 TTVPTEGY
+504 TTVPTEGD

-522 SSSEYGHV
+522 SSPEYGHV
-530 AFVEKVYSDNSI
+530 AFVEKVYPDNSI

>member
-1 MTNNDKTKRLKK
+1 M
-13 EKFIAGTALILG
+13 
-25 MTTFGVAG
+25 
-33 HADGVTVGSSSDAS
+33 
-47 GISSEAS
+47 
-54 TVVSSS
+54 
-60 TATLSLAVGSSDAS
+60 
-74 SATTNSSDASSAT
+74 
-87 TNSSDV
+87 
-93 SSSTG
+93 
-98 SSSSSSSTG
+98 
-107 SSSSSSNSNGSSSSS
+107 
-122 STGSSSSSSSTGSSS
+122 
-137 SSSST
+137 
-142 GSSSSSSSTGSSSS
+142 
-156 SSSTGN
+156 
-162 SSSSSKPSTSGS
+162 
-174 TSKPSNPSSSTNN
+174 
-187 NSTSNSST
+187 
-195 TTQAPST
+195 
-202 SVSTTAPSASTSTVA
+202 
-217 PSNYSQD
+217 
-224 NAYYQTSTAAQIPN
+224 
-238 SSVDSAPSIYA
+238 
-249 GPVLK
+249 K

-265 DTSSTEAFIK
+265 DTSSTEPFSK

-381 SHAKTYQEAAQA
+381 SHAKAYQEAAQA

>member
-1 MTNNDKTKRLKK
+1 MVNTQVKRVKK
-13 EKFIAGTALILG
+13 QKFIAGTALLLG
-25 MTTFGVAG
+25 MATFGMVG
-33 HADGVTVGSSSDAS
+33 KADD
-47 GISSEAS
+47 
-54 TVVSSS
+54 
-60 TATLSLAVGSSDAS
+60 L
-74 SATTNSSDASSAT
+74 
-87 TNSSDV
+87 
-93 SSSTG
+93 
-98 SSSSSSSTG
+98 
-107 SSSSSSNSNGSSSSS
+107 SSSNTNGGVDNSKVDNDNQESVKTSTEGVS
-122 STGSSSSSSSTGSSS
+122 STTENANTVPGSKVTSTVDSESAPSKTISVGTQSNISGTSDGSDSLQKTETS
-137 SSSST
+137 D
-142 GSSSSSSSTGSSSS
+142 
-156 SSSTGN
+156 
-162 SSSSSKPSTSGS
+162 SSSKPSTSDS
-174 TSKPSNPSSSTNN
+174 SSKPSTSDSSSKPSTSDSSSKP
-187 NSTSNSST
+187 STSNSSSNNNSATKTST
-195 TTQAPST
+195 TTQAPP
-202 SVSTTAPSASTSTVA
+202 VAPSTTAPSATPSTTA
-217 PSNYSQD
+217 PSNYYQNSSY
-224 NAYYQTSTAAQIPN
+224 NQTSTAAQIPN
-238 SSVDSAPSIYA
+238 SSSDSAASVYS

-254 TIEAAKSIDKI
+254 KIEAAKSIEKI
-265 DTSSTEAFIK
+265 DSSSTEAFIK

-310 SQQYFNIFNIT
+310 TQQYFNIFNIT

-399 TDPSYAQ
+399 TDPEYAQ
-406 KLIEIIQEYNLNFY
+406 KLIEIIEEYNLNFY

-426 TKVVDDKVPESP
+426 TQVLDSNIPESP
-438 LVASKLDNSAYPDY
+438 LVASKLDSSTYPDY
-452 NGVEYPGADSYAF
+452 NGVDYPGADSYAF

-477 QLGGLVGTHMGNGGE
+477 QLGGQIGTHMGNGGE

-522 SSSEYGHV
+522 SSPEYGHV
-530 AFVEKVYSDNSI
+530 AFVEKVYPDNSI

>member
-1 MTNNDKTKRLKK
+1 MVNTQVKRVKK
-13 EKFIAGTALILG
+13 QKFIAGTALLLG
-25 MTTFGVAG
+25 MATFGMVG
-33 HADGVTVGSSSDAS
+33 KADD
-47 GISSEAS
+47 
-54 TVVSSS
+54 
-60 TATLSLAVGSSDAS
+60 L
-74 SATTNSSDASSAT
+74 
-87 TNSSDV
+87 
-93 SSSTG
+93 
-98 SSSSSSSTG
+98 
-107 SSSSSSNSNGSSSSS
+107 SSSNTNGGVDNSKVDNDNQESVKTSTEGVS
-122 STGSSSSSSSTGSSS
+122 STTENANTVPGSKVTSTVDSESAPSKTISVGTQSNISGTSDGSDSLQKTETS
-137 SSSST
+137 D
-142 GSSSSSSSTGSSSS
+142 
-156 SSSTGN
+156 
-162 SSSSSKPSTSGS
+162 SSSKPSTSDS
-174 TSKPSNPSSSTNN
+174 SSKPSTSDSSSKPSTSDSSSKPSTSDSSSKP
-187 NSTSNSST
+187 STSNSSSKPST
-195 TTQAPST
+195 SNSSSNNNSATKPSTKTQAPP
-202 SVSTTAPSASTSTVA
+202 VAPSTTAPSATPSTTA
-217 PSNYSQD
+217 PSNYYQNSSY
-224 NAYYQTSTAAQIPN
+224 NQTSTAAQISN
-238 SSVDSAPSIYA
+238 SSSDSAASAYS

-254 TIEAAKSIDKI
+254 KIEAAKSIEKI
-265 DTSSTEAFIK
+265 DSSSTEAFIK

-310 SQQYFNIFNIT
+310 TQQYFNIFNIT

-399 TDPSYAQ
+399 TDPEYAQ
-406 KLIEIIQEYNLNFY
+406 KLIEIIEEYNLNFY

-426 TKVVDDKVPESP
+426 TQVLDSNIPESP
-438 LVASKLDNSAYPDY
+438 LVASKLDSSTYPDY
-452 NGVEYPGADSYAF
+452 NGVDYPGADSYAF

-477 QLGGLVGTHMGNGGE
+477 QLGGQIGTHMGNGGE
-492 WGINAQAQGYFT
+492 WDINAQAQGYFT

-522 SSSEYGHV
+522 SSPEYGHV
-530 AFVEKVYSDNSI
+530 AFVEKVYPDNSI

>member
-47 GISSEAS
+47 
-54 TVVSSS
+54 
-60 TATLSLAVGSSDAS
+60 
-74 SATTNSSDASSAT
+74 
-87 TNSSDV
+87 
-93 SSSTG
+93 
-98 SSSSSSSTG
+98 
-107 SSSSSSNSNGSSSSS
+107 S

-142 GSSSSSSSTGSSSS
+142 GSSSSSSGTGGSSSSSSTGSSSSSSNSNASSS

-202 SVSTTAPSASTSTVA
+202 SVSTIATSASTSTVA

-238 SSVDSAPSIYA
+238 SSADSAPSIYA

-399 TDPSYAQ
+399 TDPAYAQ
-406 KLIEIIQEYNLNFY
+406 KLIEIIQEYKLDAY

-426 TKVVDDKVPESP
+426 TQVVDSKIHESP
-438 LVASKLDNSAYPDY
+438 LVASKLDNSAYPEY

>member
-1 MTNNDKTKRLKK
+1 MVNTQVKRVKK
-13 EKFIAGTALILG
+13 QKFIAGTALLLG
-25 MTTFGVAG
+25 MATFGMVG
-33 HADGVTVGSSSDAS
+33 KADD
-47 GISSEAS
+47 
-54 TVVSSS
+54 
-60 TATLSLAVGSSDAS
+60 L
-74 SATTNSSDASSAT
+74 
-87 TNSSDV
+87 
-93 SSSTG
+93 
-98 SSSSSSSTG
+98 
-107 SSSSSSNSNGSSSSS
+107 SSSNTNGGVDNSKVDNDNQESVKTSTEGVS
-122 STGSSSSSSSTGSSS
+122 STTENANTEPGSKVTLTVDSESAPSKTISVGTQSNISGTSDGSDSLQKTETS
-137 SSSST
+137 D
-142 GSSSSSSSTGSSSS
+142 
-156 SSSTGN
+156 
-162 SSSSSKPSTSGS
+162 SSSKPSTSDS
-174 TSKPSNPSSSTNN
+174 SSKP
-187 NSTSNSST
+187 STSNSSSKPSTSNSSSKPSTSNSSSNNNSATKPST
-195 TTQAPST
+195 TTQAPP
-202 SVSTTAPSASTSTVA
+202 VAPSTTAPSATPSTTA
-217 PSNYSQD
+217 PSNYYQNSSY
-224 NAYYQTSTAAQIPN
+224 NQTSTAAQIPN
-238 SSVDSAPSIYA
+238 SSSDSAASVYS

-254 TIEAAKSIDKI
+254 KIEAAKPIEKI
-265 DTSSTEAFIK
+265 DSSSTEAFIK

-310 SQQYFNIFNIT
+310 TQQYFNIFNIT

-399 TDPSYAQ
+399 TDPEYAQ
-406 KLIEIIQEYNLNFY
+406 KLIEIIEEYNLNFY

-426 TKVVDDKVPESP
+426 TQVLDSNIPESP
-438 LVASKLDNSAYPDY
+438 LVASKLDSSTYPDY
-452 NGVEYPGADSYAF
+452 NGVDYPGADSYAF

-477 QLGGLVGTHMGNGGE
+477 QLGGQIGTHMGNGGE

-522 SSSEYGHV
+522 SSPEYGHV
-530 AFVEKVYSDNSI
+530 AFVEKVYPDNSI